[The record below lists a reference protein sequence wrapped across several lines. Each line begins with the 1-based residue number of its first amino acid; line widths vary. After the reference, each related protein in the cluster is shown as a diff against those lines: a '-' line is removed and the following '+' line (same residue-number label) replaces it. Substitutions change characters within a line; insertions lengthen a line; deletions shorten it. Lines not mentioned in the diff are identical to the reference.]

1 MAITYET
8 MSLMI
13 QSGLF
18 LIALLSFIM
27 TPKKK

>member
-1 MAITYET
+1 